1 MLTRSEREIG
11 PVIRP
16 LAPSPRPDDVL
27 LHDVL
32 GAARRFLDLQARAVA
47 AQSAQ
52 APASLADAIERD
64 FLLFDLHDAARD
76 LRDAVSAAEQ
86 ARLRAQDDLPR
97 A

>member
-1 MLTRSEREIG
+1 MMTLSEREIG

-16 LAPSPRPDDVL
+16 MPPSPRQDDVL
-27 LHDVL
+27 LRDVL
-32 GAARRFLDLQARAVA
+32 SAARRFIDLQARADA

-76 LRDAVSAAEQ
+76 LRDAVSVAEQ
-86 ARLRAQDDLPR
+86 ARLRGQDDLPR

>member
-1 MLTRSEREIG
+1 MMTRSEREIG

-16 LAPSPRPDDVL
+16 MPPSPRQDDVL

-32 GAARRFLDLQARAVA
+32 SAARRFLDLQARADA
-47 AQSAQ
+47 AHSAQ
-52 APASLADAIERD
+52 APATLADAIERD

-76 LRDAVSAAEQ
+76 LRDAVSVAEQ
-86 ARLRAQDDLPR
+86 ARLRGQDDLPR

>member
-1 MLTRSEREIG
+1 MMTRSEREIG

-16 LAPSPRPDDVL
+16 MAPSPRQDDVL

-32 GAARRFLDLQARAVA
+32 SAARRFLEIQARAD
-47 AQSAQ
+47 
-52 APASLADAIERD
+52 APHAPTTLADAIERD

-76 LRDAVSAAEQ
+76 LRDAVSVAEQ
-86 ARLRAQDDLPR
+86 ARLRWQDDLPR